1 VTLRGEKKIGES
13 MPYLKFLS
21 DEEVKTMHEATM
33 KIMGEVGIIWTHQP
47 SLDILLSAGCTM
59 NGNRVCM
66 PENLIMD
73 SVAKANKRPKI
84 RGRNGTVN
92 EIGGGNLFFHNLG
105 GARDVFDARTGT
117 HHTATTEDCINAVR
131 LLDALPNCNNVTPF
145 FTPPDVE
152 NEMMALHMFRHALS
166 NTSKP
171 VQGPGIQF
179 GHEAKYAVEMAAVIG
194 IEAHEITLS
203 LSPVSPLTMHD
214 VAAQAIMDMA
224 NAGVIHANLPAPTGG
239 ATSPMTITGSLIQQ
253 SAESL
258 APLVLAQTMN
268 PGCGVIY
275 CGRLG
280 LLEPR
285 TGLIWAGV
293 ELGMSSAATVQL
305 GHYYGF
311 SVNVYGF
318 STNAHTLDAQNAFE
332 RGLNASLPA
341 LAGADELS
349 GIGEMEA
356 GVMGSF
362 AQMVLDNEL
371 AKSVHRQRQGLS
383 ADAEHLAV
391 EVINTVMNTNRNY
404 LASKHTLKHLR
415 AGEMALTKLAERNSW
430 DTWEDKMSRK
440 QMADYAT
447 DEAERILREHVPT
460 PLEPQQEAELDKI
473 LLAAEKETVKK
484 KK

>member
-1 VTLRGEKKIGES
+1 

-21 DEEVKTMHEATM
+21 DDEVKAMHDATM
-33 KIMGEVGIIWTHQP
+33 KVMSEVGIIWTHQP
-47 SLDILLSAGCTM
+47 SLDILLGAGCTM

-66 PENLIMD
+66 PEDLIMD
-73 SVAKANKRPKI
+73 SVAKANKRPEI
-84 RGRNGTVN
+84 RGRNGTIN
-92 EIGGGNLFFHNLG
+92 KIGSGELFFHNLG

-117 HHTATTEDCINAVR
+117 HHAATHEDCVNATRV
-131 LLDALPNCNNVTPF
+131 LDALPNCNNVTPF

-152 NEMMALHMFRHALS
+152 NEMMALYMYRHTLS
-166 NTSKP
+166 HTTKP

-179 GHEAKYAVEMAAVIG
+179 GHEVKYAVEMAAVIG
-194 IEAHEITLS
+194 IQPHELTLS

-239 ATSPMTITGSLIQQ
+239 ATSPMTITGSLVQQ

-258 APLVLAQTMN
+258 APLVLAQIMN

-285 TGLIWAGV
+285 TGLIWGGV
-293 ELGMSSAATVQL
+293 ELGISSAATVQL

-447 DEAERILREHVPT
+447 DEAERILREHVVE

-473 LLAAEKETVKK
+473 MAAAEKETVKK

>member
-1 VTLRGEKKIGES
+1 ME
-13 MPYLKFLS
+13 PLKFLS
-21 DEEVKTMHEATM
+21 DEDIQAMHEATL
-33 KIMGEVGIIWTHQP
+33 KLLSEIGIIWTHKP
-47 SLDILLSAGCTM
+47 SLDILLQAGCSM
-59 NGNRVCM
+59 KDNRVLM
-66 PENLIMD
+66 PPDLVMN
-73 SVAKANKRPKI
+73 SVARANKRPKI

-92 EIGGGNLFFHNLG
+92 ELGGGNLYFHNLG
-105 GARDVFDARTGT
+105 GARDVFDARTGAR
-117 HHTATTEDCINAVR
+117 HAATAEDCVNAIR

-166 NTSKP
+166 NTTKP

-179 GHEAKYAVEMAAVIG
+179 GHEAKYAVEMAKVVG
-194 IEAHEITLS
+194 MEPHEITLS

-214 VAAQAIMDMA
+214 IAAQAIMDMA
-224 NAGVIHANLPAPTGG
+224 EAGVIHANLPAPTGG
-239 ATSPMTITGSLIQQ
+239 ATSPMTITGSLVQQ
-253 SAESL
+253 NAETL
-258 APLVLAQTMN
+258 APLVLAQILN
-268 PGCGVIY
+268 PGCGVVY

-280 LLEPR
+280 MLEPR

-311 SVNVYGF
+311 AVNVYGF

-362 AQMVLDNEL
+362 AQMALDNEL

-383 ADAEHLAV
+383 ADVEHLAV
-391 EVINTVMNTNRNY
+391 EVIGNVMDSNRNY

-430 DTWEDKMSRK
+430 DTWEDKMGRR
-440 QMADYAT
+440 QMADHAM
-447 DEAERILREHVPT
+447 DEAERILREHQVP
-460 PLEPQQEAELDKI
+460 PLEAAQEAELDKI
-473 LLAAEKETVKK
+473 LAAAERETKK

>member
-1 VTLRGEKKIGES
+1 ME
-13 MPYLKFLS
+13 PLKFLS
-21 DEEVKTMHEATM
+21 DAEVQAMHEATLKVM
-33 KIMGEVGIIWTHQP
+33 SEIGIIWTHKP
-47 SLDILLSAGCTM
+47 SLDILLQTGCSM
-59 NGNRVCM
+59 KDNRVLM
-66 PENLIMD
+66 PSDLVMD

-92 EIGGGNLFFHNLG
+92 ELGGGNLYFHNLG

-117 HHTATTEDCINAVR
+117 HHTATAEDCVNAIR

-166 NTSKP
+166 NTTKP

-179 GHEAKYAVEMAAVIG
+179 GHEAKYAVEMAKVVG
-194 IEAHEITLS
+194 IEPHELTLS

-214 VAAQAIMDMA
+214 IAAQAIMDMA
-224 NAGVIHANLPAPTGG
+224 EAGVIHANLPAPTGG
-239 ATSPMTITGSLIQQ
+239 ATSPMTITGSLVQQ
-253 SAESL
+253 NAETL
-258 APLVLAQTMN
+258 APLVLAQILN
-268 PGCGVIY
+268 PGCGVVY

-280 LLEPR
+280 MLEPR

-311 SVNVYGF
+311 AVNVYGF

-371 AKSVHRQRQGLS
+371 AKSIHRQRQGLS
-383 ADAEHLAV
+383 ADVEHLAV
-391 EVINTVMNTNRNY
+391 EIIGNVMDTNRNY

-430 DTWEDKMSRK
+430 DTWEDKLGRK
-440 QMADYAT
+440 QMADHAT
-447 DEAERILREHVPT
+447 EEAERILREHQVT
-460 PLEPQQEAELDKI
+460 PLDPAQEAELDKI
-473 LLAAEKETVKK
+473 LAAAERETVKK
-484 KK
+484 K

>member
-1 VTLRGEKKIGES
+1 

-21 DEEVKTMHEATM
+21 DQEVKAMHDATM
-33 KIMGEVGIIWTHQP
+33 KVMGEVGIIWTHQP

-73 SVAKANKRPKI
+73 SVAKANKRPEI
-84 RGRNGTVN
+84 RGRNGTIN
-92 EIGGGNLFFHNLG
+92 KLGSGELFFHNLG

-117 HHTATTEDCINAVR
+117 HHNATVEDCINATRV
-131 LLDALPNCNNVTPF
+131 LDALPNCNNVTPF
-145 FTPPDVE
+145 FTPPDVA
-152 NEMMALHMFRHALS
+152 NEMMALHMYRHTLS
-166 NTSKP
+166 NTTKP

-179 GHEAKYAVEMAAVIG
+179 GHEVKYAVEMAAVIG
-194 IEAHEITLS
+194 IQAHELTLS

-239 ATSPMTITGSLIQQ
+239 ATSPMTITGSLVQQ

-258 APLVLAQTMN
+258 APLVLAQIMN

-285 TGLIWAGV
+285 TGLIWGGV
-293 ELGMSSAATVQL
+293 ELGISSAGTVQL

-383 ADAEHLAV
+383 ADAEHLAL

-430 DTWEDKMSRK
+430 DTWEEKMNRK

-447 DEAERILREHVPT
+447 DEAERILREHVVE
-460 PLEPQQEAELDKI
+460 PLSEQQEAELDKI
-473 LLAAEKETVKK
+473 MLAAEKETLKK
-484 KK
+484 K